1 MTTGGSRPTCSR
13 PRAKR
18 KGSCVVAAKKREKN
32 SFSVSFKEKNEKE
45 KNEKAF
51 DFSLSSFLHS
61 LVDQS
66 IDRMASSSSHRRAE
80 RLRSLLSRSEA
91 LSADTDAALAR
102 CESDLARAAEL
113 VAPTVARTQV
123 RERGD
128 GFETIS
134 RATPRPGPRP
144 ISLSLHEIILD
155 SRARASGGCSAPRRK
170 NYPSRLFHDR
180 AHPKKHPKKHQQALR
195 AARDEIRS
203 SLATSERALEH
214 LDAARRQESV
224 VLAGPRGDNL
234 GPFLMA
240 LSKLDEAAAFL
251 SKHKNGLVAAAAAA
265 ESVAA
270 LRSDG
275 NALALSEFE
284 ATMRGAATARGA
296 YHQYQQRQG
305 FAVES
310 TTRGTATT
318 TTTTTATTAAAAAA
332 ATQTRL
338 RSLARALVA
347 GGGPEASSPSVVAFL
362 NSEKEARR

>member
-1 MTTGGSRPTCSR
+1 
-13 PRAKR
+13 
-18 KGSCVVAAKKREKN
+18 
-32 SFSVSFKEKNEKE
+32 
-45 KNEKAF
+45 
-51 DFSLSSFLHS
+51 
-61 LVDQS
+61 
-66 IDRMASSSSHRRAE
+66 MASSSSHRRAE

-123 RERGD
+123 REREAMVLKP
-128 GFETIS
+128 FLE
-134 RATPRPGPRP
+134 RPLDLDLDL
-144 ISLSLHEIILD
+144 SLSPSTKSSSIP
-155 SRARASGGCSAPRRK
+155 AREPAVAALRLGAK
-170 NYPSRLFHDR
+170 ATLKRLFHYR

-275 NALALSEFE
+275 DALALSEFE
-284 ATMRGAATARGA
+284 ATMRGAVTARGA

-318 TTTTTATTAAAAAA
+318 TTTTTATTAAAAA

-362 NSEKEARR
+362 NSEKEARG